1 MTNKILEVKDI
12 GWIHISRVNEADL
25 DYLKQNFKF
34 HHLDYDDI
42 RAGTSLSKI
51 DTYKHYLFFTFHI
64 PVLKKDGKTVGGN
77 ELYIFLNDKNII
89 TLTREPIVSIEKLY
103 DHMEKVN
110 KFRNN
115 VLSKGPAFMLYRIL
129 MDAFRETQS
138 IVSFLTSEV
147 ARLEEAINNSHD
159 KKITVDLGKTRRN
172 ILFLRHLIDP
182 QRTIVS
188 NLTVSKRQFI
198 SEDFNV
204 YFDDLKDSLDTVW
217 SSTDNLKLFVDGL
230 FDVNEALLSH
240 KTNDVIT
247 FLTIISASIMVPTF
261 IAGFYGMNV
270 PWLPF
275 AHRPDF
281 VFFIFVFSLLVMFA
295 IVMFIVKKHRL

>member
-1 MTNKILEVKDI
+1 MTHKIVEAKDI
-12 GWIHISRVNEADL
+12 VWIHINCVNEEAL

-42 RAGTSLSKI
+42 RSATSLSKI

-64 PVLKKDGKTVGGN
+64 PVLRKEEKIVSGN
-77 ELYIFLNDKNII
+77 ELYIFLNEKHII
-89 TLTREPIVSIEKLY
+89 TLTREPIVSIENLY
-103 DHMEKVN
+103 EHMEKVN
-110 KFRNN
+110 KFRTN

-129 MDAFRETQS
+129 MDAFRETQA
-138 IVSFLTSEV
+138 IVSFLTREV
-147 ARLEEAINNSHD
+147 SRLEEAINHSHD
-159 KKITVDLGKTRRN
+159 KKITVDLGKARRN

-182 QRTIVS
+182 QRTIIS
-188 NLTVSKRQFI
+188 NLSVSKRQFI
-198 SEDFNV
+198 SEDLNI
-204 YFDDLKDSLDTVW
+204 YFDDLRDSLDTVW
-217 SSTDNLKLFVDGL
+217 SSSDNLKLFVDGL

-247 FLTIISASIMVPTF
+247 LLTIISASIMVPTF

-275 AHRPDF
+275 AHRPEVVSL
-281 VFFIFVFSLLVMFA
+281 VFLFSLLVMF
-295 IVMFIVKKHRL
+295 VTVLLIVKKHRS

>member
-1 MTNKILEVKDI
+1 MTHKIIEAKDI
-12 GWIHISRVNEADL
+12 VWIHINCVNEEDL

-42 RAGTSLSKI
+42 RAETSLSKV

-64 PVLKKDGKTVGGN
+64 PVLQKEINTVGGN
-77 ELYIFLNDKNII
+77 ELYIFLNENHII
-89 TLTREPIVSIEKLY
+89 TLTHKPIASIENLY
-103 DHMEKVN
+103 EHMEKVH
-110 KFRNN
+110 KFRAN

-138 IVSFLTSEV
+138 IVSFLTHEV
-147 ARLEEAINNSHD
+147 ARLEDAINHSHD
-159 KKITVDLGKTRRN
+159 KKITVDLGKARRN
-172 ILFLRHLIDP
+172 ILYLRHLIDP
-182 QRTIVS
+182 QRTIIS

-198 SEDFNV
+198 SEDLNI
-204 YFDDLKDSLDTVW
+204 YFDDLRDSLDSVW
-217 SSTDNLKLFVDGL
+217 SSSDNLKLFVDGL

-247 FLTIISASIMVPTF
+247 LLTIISASLMVPTL

-275 AHRPDF
+275 AHRPEIVAL
-281 VFFIFVFSLLVMFA
+281 VFLFSVFTMFIVVLL
-295 IVMFIVKKHRL
+295 IVKKHRS